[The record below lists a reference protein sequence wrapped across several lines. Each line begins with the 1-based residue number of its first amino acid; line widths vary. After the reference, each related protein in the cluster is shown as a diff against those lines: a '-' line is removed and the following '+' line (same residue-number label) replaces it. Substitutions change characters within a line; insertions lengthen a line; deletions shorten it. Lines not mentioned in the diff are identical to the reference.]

1 MYLFS
6 LVGKLL
12 QAHRLIKSDKPV
24 FSTLLLSTFNNV
36 NMVFLTIII
45 FLFFFGTYQ
54 HSTIIFN
61 IVIIHL
67 YQKNISHLY

>member
-36 NMVFLTIII
+36 NIVVTTIII
-45 FLFFFGTYQ
+45 FLFFLALINTYHYFQ
-54 HSTIIFN
+54 
-61 IVIIHL
+61 
-67 YQKNISHLY
+67 Y

>member
-24 FSTLLLSTFNNV
+24 FSTLLLSTLNNV
-36 NMVFLTIII
+36 NIVFSTIIL
-45 FLFFFGTYQ
+45 FLFGTYQ
-54 HSTIIFN
+54 HSTIICN

-67 YQKNISHLY
+67 YQKTIHIFA

>member
-36 NMVFLTIII
+36 NIVFSTIII
-45 FLFFFGTYQ
+45 ILFFFGTYQ
-54 HSTIIFN
+54 HSTII
-61 IVIIHL
+61 IGPESDHHWLCLSVTP
-67 YQKNISHLY
+67 